1 MTMPPLA
8 STPHAGGLLS
18 NYRFRIPSYQRE
30 YSWNRDEVDYFW
42 EDIKSGIEEDGYFL
56 GLVILTENEG
66 VMNIVDGQQRIVTL
80 VLLAKVLHNMALK
93 LNRKALA
100 DLIESTFLRFADYT
114 TDEKNPRISFADS
127 IDNGVFQEIIEKGV
141 APDIK
146 SDDSAVNISLRQM
159 VKAFKHL
166 ESIVNAYLG
175 DNDNAFRSLGKL
187 TEFVIDKLYFTVFV
201 HPDEASAYR
210 IFEAIN
216 TRGLDLTTADLLK
229 SYVLRTTPDKIKSK
243 TYDEWQR
250 ISREFSSKTFGST
263 FVQYIK
269 HVVSVECGHIRQR
282 ELYDFISK
290 NRSFKKSPPTP
301 KKLLDILSKRLDV
314 YRQIDNPNA
323 LGPIEGRQVEIISAF
338 NSIGIITVRPILI
351 ALYEMENKKLG
362 TQGMEELLRLVV
374 RRMVVGNIGA
384 GLVESQFGDVA
395 KIISD
400 TGDWKCFYDSLTDF
414 NQSKESFIDHLTKRS
429 FNKRTLTFI
438 RQSIIQKTIAPQKGG
453 HFHLIWPRY
462 PNWEYLKDE
471 DSYWASTLGNSV
483 LSTRLS
489 RPRNST
495 GSWETFKEHFL
506 NYAVEGEIEDKLIKY
521 EKWDREAVAEVGK
534 DVAEMAA
541 SVWYP

>member
-8 STPHAGGLLS
+8 STPNAGGLLS
-18 NYRFRIPSYQRE
+18 NYRFKIPSYQRE
-30 YSWNRDEVDYFW
+30 YSWNKDEVDYFW
-42 EDIKSGIEEDGYFL
+42 EDIQSGIEEDGYFL

-80 VLLAKVLHNMALK
+80 ALLAKVLHNRATK

-114 TDEKNPRISFADS
+114 TDEKNFRISFADS
-127 IDNGVFQEIIEKGV
+127 IDNAVFQQIIEKGF
-141 APDIK
+141 ATNIES
-146 SDDSAVNISLRQM
+146 SDTVVNISLRQM
-159 VKAFKHL
+159 VKALEHL
-166 ESIVNAYLG
+166 ELRVNDYLG
-175 DNDNAFRSLGKL
+175 DDGSAFRRLGKL
-187 TEFVIDKLYFTVFV
+187 TEFIKEKLYFTVFV

-229 SYVLRTTPDKIKSK
+229 SYVLRTTPDEDKGK

-269 HVVSVECGHIRQR
+269 HVVNVECGHIRQK
-282 ELYDFISK
+282 ELYDFISENK
-290 NRSFKKSPPTP
+290 SFKKSPPSP
-301 KKLLDILSKRLDV
+301 RELLNLLSKRLDI

-323 LGPIEGRQVEIISAF
+323 LGPIKERQLEIVSAF

-351 ALYEMENKKLG
+351 ALYEMEDEELG

-374 RRMVVGNIGA
+374 RRMAVGNIGA

-414 NQSKESFIDHLTKRS
+414 DQSKESFIDHLAKRS

-438 RQSIIQKTIAPQKGG
+438 RQSIVQKTIVPQKGS

-462 PNWEYLKDE
+462 PNWKNLKDE
-471 DSYWASTLGNSV
+471 DSYWASTLGNSI
-483 LSTRLS
+483 LSTQLS
-489 RPRNST
+489 RPSNSL
-495 GSWETFKEHFL
+495 GSWGAFKDHFL
-506 NYAVEGEIEDKLIKY
+506 SYAADGEIADVLRKY

-534 DVAEMAA
+534 GVAEIAA